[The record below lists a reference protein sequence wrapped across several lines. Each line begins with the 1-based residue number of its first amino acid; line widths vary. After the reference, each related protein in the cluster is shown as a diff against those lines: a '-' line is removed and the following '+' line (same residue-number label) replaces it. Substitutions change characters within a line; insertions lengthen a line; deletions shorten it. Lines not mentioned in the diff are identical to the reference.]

1 MECKYLEPIIEIEP
15 EFEPNNFGEAIL
27 VGEKEILIGEYCH
40 KLKDYTDNDKCEKC
54 KYKEELWAKNLKL
67 QPTNKQRTT

>member
-1 MECKYLEPIIEIEP
+1 
-15 EFEPNNFGEAIL
+15 L

-54 KYKEELWAKNLKL
+54 KYKEEL
-67 QPTNKQRTT
+67 